1 MNELKTTGSP
11 TPRRILVAVTGLSP
25 QIVTETLYAL
35 AVKATT
41 RWMPERICLIT
52 TAKGANQARL
62 SLLGPDG
69 QVARL
74 IGDYGLPPVVFDE
87 DDILVLRDETGR
99 PLDDIRTPEDNE
111 RAGDFI
117 LEQVRLLTEQP
128 ETELHVSIAGGRKTM
143 GFYLGYALSLYG
155 RPRDRLSH
163 VLVSM
168 PFESHWDFFYP
179 PPADTDVPAIQL
191 PDGTLADPRTAHV
204 MLAEIP
210 FVRMRHGLDQRLL
223 DGAAS
228 FAEVVESAQ
237 RALAPASL
245 EIDLVGQHIRAGGE
259 TLQIPPRELAFLSW
273 FARMRVAGEG
283 PIPAPVGE
291 GDFAMPDYVE
301 PFLDEY
307 QEIRDA
313 EISGTRKRFEQ
324 ENGMSKKFFNEAK
337 SKLKRK
343 LTDTLGKDMAERYC
357 VRSAGRGK
365 GFHLDLPPESI
376 RWVEEIGDSE
386 S

>member
-1 MNELKTTGSP
+1 MDEQHKTGSP
-11 TPRRILVAVTGLSP
+11 KPRRILVAVTGLSP
-25 QIVTETLYAL
+25 QVVTETLYAL
-35 AVKATT
+35 AVAAPTG
-41 RWMPERICLIT
+41 WVPERICLIT
-52 TAKGANQARL
+52 TAKGANQAQL
-62 SLLGPDG
+62 SLLGLDG
-69 QVARL
+69 QLSRL
-74 IGDYGLPPVVFDE
+74 IADYNLPPVSFDE

-128 ETELHVSIAGGRKTM
+128 DTELHVSIAGGRKTM

-155 RPRDRLSH
+155 RPQDRLSH
-163 VLVSM
+163 VLVSA

-179 PPADTDVPAIQL
+179 PPADTDAPAIQL
-191 PDGTLADPRTAHV
+191 ADGTLADPRTARV

-223 DGAAS
+223 DGAAG
-228 FAEVVESAQ
+228 FGEVVESAQ

-245 EIDLVGQHIRAGGE
+245 EIDLVGRHIRAGGQV
-259 TLQIPPRELAFLSW
+259 LQLPPRELAFLSW
-273 FARMRVAGEG
+273 FARMRVAGRP
-283 PIPAPVGE
+283 PIPAPVDE
-291 GDFAMPDYVE
+291 GDFAVPEYVD
-301 PFLDEY
+301 PFLAEY

-313 EISGTRKRFEQ
+313 EISGTQRRFDQ
-324 ENGMSKKFFNEAK
+324 EGGMSKKFFNEAK

-343 LTDTLGKDMAERYC
+343 LNDTLGKDMAERYC
-357 VRSAGRGK
+357 VKSAGRGK
-365 GFHLDLPPESI
+365 GFHLDLAPESI
-376 RWVEEIGDSE
+376 RWVEEIGDTE